1 MDNYSPVD
9 TYEDLAK
16 VPGQVQDP
24 HPKYQELPLTTREE
38 YTIAVKDEDLFEER
52 E

>member
-16 VPGQVQDP
+16 VSGQVQDP
-24 HPKYQELPLTTREE
+24 PSKCQELPLTPREE
-38 YTIAVKDEDLFEER
+38 YTIAVKDEELFEER

>member
-1 MDNYSPVD
+1 MDNYSPVE
-9 TYEDLAK
+9 TYDDLAK

-24 HPKYQELPLTTREE
+24 APKYQELPLVPREE
-38 YTIAVKDEDLFEER
+38 STIALKDEIKFEEK